1 MSAST
6 ALTPTA
12 SRSVARPAV
21 TSTLERARGLSD
33 VKLNLVQTLDDALAL
48 KRWLGERGHDEIL
61 AFDTEGTGLDVHS
74 DHVRLAQVGDADTGW
89 AIPFE
94 DWRGFVREIVD
105 SWDGYWVM
113 HNAKFDVAMMSN
125 VEGIDFP
132 LHRVHDTRYMCH
144 IINPLEPTALK
155 TQAAKYID
163 PKAASMQK
171 QLDELLHSGYSWE
184 SIPITREGPCAFYW
198 IYGALDP
205 VLTRRLFDI
214 KYPQTMREAPMAYD
228 IELAVAWV
236 TMFMERRG
244 VRVDREFTEL
254 KGMEFA
260 REFQDLSIRCETEWG
275 VKPNA
280 SKDVVQ
286 TLLDDGVKLTKFT
299 PGGAYSLDKE
309 VLDALDHPLANLVK
323 RRRRLE
329 KMQSTYI
336 RRFLEHSERD
346 GRLHPRINTIGGSG
360 KSARESGGMSG
371 VKTSRM
377 SMDTPNLQQLPRGS
391 DDITSAIR
399 NCIIASEG
407 STLVLTDA
415 DQIEMRVMAHLS
427 GDEGMKRAFTGD
439 VDFFTALAREVY
451 HEPSLVKSDPRRQV
465 TKNYGYAT
473 IYGAGIP
480 KLAKTAGVSED
491 EIRKLDALFNQAYPG
506 VKLMQNRIAREAMQR
521 FKAEGIAYS
530 RSPLTNRKY
539 AAVENKEYA
548 LVNYTIQGM
557 SAEIL
562 KIKLLQLH
570 AAGLGEYMILPV
582 HDEVI
587 LDVPD
592 EHLTDVIREVH
603 DIVNDDTLLSI
614 PLTWGVATG
623 RRWGEKRDYELV
635 A

>member
-1 MSAST
+1 
-6 ALTPTA
+6 
-12 SRSVARPAV
+12 
-21 TSTLERARGLSD
+21 
-33 VKLNLVQTLDDALAL
+33 VQSLDDALRL
-48 KRWLGERGHDEIL
+48 KTWLSEDRGRNGVL
-61 AFDTEGTGLDVHS
+61 AFDTETTGLDPFT
-74 DHVRLAQVGDADTGW
+74 DHVRLVQVGDSNQGW
-89 AIPFE
+89 AVPLD
-94 DWRGFVREIVD
+94 DWRGLVKEVIKD
-105 SWDGYWVM
+105 WSGEWVM
-113 HNAKFDVAMMSN
+113 HNAKYDVAMMSQA
-125 VEGIDFP
+125 EGIEFP

-155 TQAAKYID
+155 SQAAKYID
-163 PKAASMQK
+163 PMAASMQR
-171 QLDELLHSGYSWE
+171 QLDELLASDRYSWE
-184 SIPITREGPCAFYW
+184 SIPITREGPCSVYW

-205 VLTRRLFDI
+205 VLTHRLFEL
-214 KYPQTMREAPMAYD
+214 KYPQTMAEAPMAYD
-228 IELAVAWV
+228 IERAVAWV

-244 VRVDREFTEL
+244 VRVDRDFTTL
-254 KGMEFA
+254 KGIEFA
-260 REFQDLSIRCETEWG
+260 TEFEELSVQCEREWG

-280 SKDVVQ
+280 SADVVRA
-286 TLLDDGVKLTKFT
+286 LLADGVKLTKFT

-336 RRFLEHSERD
+336 RRFLEYSERD

-360 KSARESGGMSG
+360 KSARESGGLSG

-399 NCIIASEG
+399 NCIIASEA

-427 GDEGMKRAFTGD
+427 GDEGMKRAFMGD
-439 VDFFTALAREVY
+439 TDFFTALAREVY
-451 HEPSLVKSDPRRQV
+451 RSPDLVKSDPRRQV

-491 EIRKLDALFNQAYPG
+491 EIRKLDAMFNEAYPG
-506 VKLMQNRIAREAMQR
+506 VKMMQNRIAREAMQR
-521 FKAEGIAYS
+521 LRNEGIAYS

-570 AAGLGEYMILPV
+570 AAGLGDYMILPV

-592 EHLTDVIREVH
+592 DELVEVIRTVH
-603 DIVNDDTLLSI
+603 DVVNDEHLLSI

-623 RRWGEKRDYELV
+623 KRWGEKRDY
-635 A
+635 AITA

>member
-6 ALTPTA
+6 ALATR
-12 SRSVARPAV
+12 RSAV
-21 TSTLERARGLSD
+21 TRTSERPRGLAD
-33 VKLNLVQTLDDALAL
+33 VQLHLVDSLDDALRL
-48 KRWLGERGHDEIL
+48 KTWLSEDRGRDGVL
-61 AFDTEGTGLDVHS
+61 AFDTESTGLDPAV
-74 DHVRLAQVGDADTGW
+74 DRVRLVQVGDSNEGW
-89 AIPFE
+89 AIPLD
-94 DWRGFVREIVD
+94 DWRGLVKEVIRD
-105 SWDGYWVM
+105 WDGYWVM
-113 HNAKFDVAMMSN
+113 HNAKFDVAMMSQG
-125 VEGIDFP
+125 EGIEFP

-144 IINPLEPTALK
+144 ILNPLEPTALK

-163 PKAASMQK
+163 PMAASMQR
-171 QLDELLHSGYSWE
+171 QLDDLLAADRYSWAT
-184 SIPITREGPCAFYW
+184 IPITREGPTSVYW

-205 VLTRRLFDI
+205 VLTHRLFEL
-214 KYPQTMREAPMAYD
+214 KYPGTMAEAPMAYD

-244 VRVDREFTEL
+244 VRVDREYTTL
-254 KGMEFA
+254 KGFEFDV
-260 REFQDLSIRCETEWG
+260 EFNELSRQCMVEWG

-280 SKDVVQ
+280 SADVIKV
-286 TLLDDGVKLTKFT
+286 LLADGVKLQKFT

-309 VLDALDHPLANLVK
+309 VLDSLDHPLANLVK

-360 KSARESGGMSG
+360 KSARESGGMSA

-377 SMDTPNLQQLPRGS
+377 SMDTPNLQQLPRGD

-399 NCIIASEG
+399 NCIVASEN

-427 GDEGMKRAFTGD
+427 GDEGMQRAFMSD
-439 VDFFTALAREVY
+439 VDFFTALARNVY
-451 HEPSLVKSDPRRQV
+451 HAPDLVKSDPRRQV

-506 VKLMQNRIAREAMQR
+506 VKAMQRGIEREAMQR
-521 FKAEGIAYS
+521 LRNEGMAYS
-530 RSPLTNRKY
+530 RSPLTNRRY
-539 AAVENKEYA
+539 AAVEGKEYA

-592 EHLTDVIREVH
+592 DDLVEVIHAVH
-603 DIVNDDTLLSI
+603 DIVNDENLLSI

-623 RRWGEKRDYELV
+623 KRWGEKRDYELV
-635 A
+635 AQISR